1 MLKKLSFVSMLVI
14 LTGASLLLM
23 IAPAAAQL
31 DLPVNTGSVRVVNAL
46 VGLGAVDV
54 YMDNERVAFNL
65 APEST
70 TPYFII
76 AAGKHNVAVRPVN
89 ADPLSAPIADTLV
102 DVPPNQS
109 KTAIAYQKQFATE
122 NFIPSYEQT
131 GSFLLLDDDRSPI
144 GLGQTRMTGVHL
156 GVGAPSFLS
165 IGYPSGASL
174 LHRLEIERPY
184 GTIDVPAGTYSINL
198 IDSDS
203 PDLTLLE
210 RVGDQKF
217 NSNTLYTFVVVPAVT
232 PPEQAPGGV
241 LSPVGP
247 GSTTPRLFTIRAPV
261 DPPAGNGVRLRVIH
275 AAHSTAVV
283 DLYVDGRLLVP
294 DMFYSVSTDYLG
306 LEDYTHTI
314 AIRRAGA
321 DPESPPL
328 AQAMFNITLENR
340 SQPTWTLLL
349 LNATDANSDALEVIQ
364 PGAEEP
370 TTLINTPGGGMIM
383 RLLPDNISQ
392 TRRDYARVRLIN
404 AADGVPSLRLFT
416 DLLPAR
422 EVGIGTP
429 TPAPTPT
436 PSAPQPPVQLLDAV
450 LFGAEALDAE
460 VPVGLYNELSIVP
473 GGSSQKLLTL
483 NNQRLVS
490 GIVYTMVV
498 MGSPAGDPALQVV
511 VLEDYG
517 TGISLDRLYLGT
529 ITTLSA
535 NIRASAE
542 DTARIQAR
550 LAEGTEVQ
558 VLGRTFSG
566 DFIRIRYTN
575 PVTNVVEDGWISGTA
590 NIVAVTRLGVPV
602 SILSLPE
609 FTQTG
614 G

>member
-1 MLKKLSFVSMLVI
+1 MLKKLSLVSMFLI

-23 IAPAAAQL
+23 IAPVAAQL

-54 YMDNERVAFNL
+54 YLDNERVAFNL
-65 APEST
+65 APENA

-76 AAGKHNVAVRPVN
+76 AAGKHNVAVRPVD
-89 ADPLSAPIADTLV
+89 ADPLSAPIADILV

-109 KTAIAYQKQFATE
+109 KTAIAYQKQFATQ

-131 GSFLLLDDDRSPI
+131 GSFFVMDDDRSPI

-156 GVGAPSFLS
+156 GVGTPGFLS

-184 GTIDVPAGTYSINL
+184 GTIDVSSGTYSINL
-198 IDSDS
+198 INADT
-203 PDLTLLE
+203 PDLDLLE

-217 NSNTLYTFVVVPAVT
+217 NSNTLYTFIIVPAVT
-232 PPEQAPGGV
+232 PPEQVPGGV

-247 GSTTPRLFTIRAPV
+247 GSDRPRLFIVRAPV
-261 DPPAGNGVRLRVIH
+261 DPPQNDGLRLRVIH
-275 AAHSTAVV
+275 AAHSTAVI
-283 DLYVDGRLLVP
+283 DIYVDGRLLVP

-306 LEDYTHTI
+306 LEDYSHTI

-321 DPESPPL
+321 NPDSPPL

-349 LNATDANSDALEVIQ
+349 LNASDANTDALEVIQ
-364 PGAEEP
+364 PGVEAA
-370 TTLINTPGGGMIM
+370 TTIINTPGGGMIM

-416 DLLPAR
+416 NLLPAR

-436 PSAPQPPVQLLDAV
+436 PAAPQPPVQLLDAV

-460 VPVGLYNELSIVP
+460 LPVGLYNELSIVP

-483 NNQRLVS
+483 DNKRLVS
-490 GIVYTMVV
+490 GIVYTLVV
-498 MGSPAGDPALQVV
+498 MGSPAGDPALQVQ

-517 TGISLDRLYLGT
+517 TGISLDRLYIGT

-535 NIRASAE
+535 NIRTNPENSS
-542 DTARIQAR
+542 RIQAR
-550 LAEGTEVQ
+550 LAEKTEVQ

-575 PVTNVVEDGWISGTA
+575 PVTNIVEDGWISGTA
-590 NIVAVTRLGVPV
+590 NIIAITRLGVPV

-609 FTQTG
+609 FTQSG
-614 G
+614 Q